1 MKRRARQQE
10 FGFTNWGG
18 KRRGAGRKPA
28 GHRARASH
36 AKREKLA
43 ARFPVLVTM
52 RLRAGLQSLR
62 ADDTHALLK
71 ENFGAG
77 SSETFRVIEYSV
89 QSNHLHA
96 IVEANDERGLS
107 CGMNGLATR
116 ISRGLNRLWKRA
128 GRVFD
133 DRYHARILR
142 CPRAVR
148 IALIYVINNARKH
161 GAWRARMPD
170 VYSSAPSFDG
180 WKRGEGK
187 AAESSPRPLER
198 ARTWLLS
205 IGWKRHGLIGPLEVP
220 SGAPA
225 PT

>member
-18 KRRGAGRKPA
+18 KRRGSGRKPT
-28 GHRARASH
+28 GDRARASH
-36 AKREKLA
+36 AKRPTLA

-62 ADDTHALLK
+62 ADDTHALVRDA
-71 ENFGAG
+71 FAAG
-77 SSETFRVIEYSV
+77 SNPSFRVVEYSV

-96 IVEANDERGLS
+96 LVESNDERALS
-107 CGMNGLATR
+107 RGMNGVATR
-116 ISRGLNRLWKRA
+116 VARGLNRLWKRA

-133 DRYHARILR
+133 DRFHARIPR

-148 IALIYVINNARKH
+148 IALIYVLNNARKH

-170 VYSSAPSFDG
+170 AYSSATSFEG
-180 WKRGEGK
+180 WERGSGK
-187 AAESSPRPLER
+187 GAESSPRLLER

-205 IGWKRHGLIGPLEVP
+205 TGWQRHGPIDPLEVP
-220 SGAPA
+220 AGAPTHA
-225 PT
+225 